1 MRILPM
7 PEIYFGDAALNEL
20 APLLNRLSA
29 QKIMVI
35 TDGNLVKAGVF
46 ARAQKI
52 LNDAGKEIILFDD
65 VQPDPSIEL
74 VKQISS
80 FARTEDIDAIIGLGG
95 GSSIDSAKIAGALS
109 ANPGDINEYMGV
121 DLFKKDSLP
130 VIAIPT
136 TAGTGSEVTPIAI
149 LTDEAEHLKKGIVS
163 NKIIPRCAILDPAL
177 TIGAPPGI
185 TASTGM
191 DALTHAIEAYTSVN
205 ANDYTDS
212 LALKAVRLISQNILD
227 SYSNG
232 NNLIAREQMLMG
244 SLLAGMAFANAGVA
258 AVHAFAYPLGGTYHI
273 AHGLSNSVML
283 PTIMQYNMIGCENK
297 YADLA
302 KVMTSED
309 VYIKPKPEAA
319 VRFVQKLSQ
328 DLNIP
333 QSLKALDI
341 PRDAIPDLAESA
353 MKVTRLLAN
362 NPRRIEI
369 NDAMDIYTRAYGE

>member
-7 PEIYFGDAALNEL
+7 PEIHFGDAALNEL
-20 APLLNRLSA
+20 VPLLNRLSA

-35 TDGNLVKAGVF
+35 TDSNLVKTGVF
-46 ARAQKI
+46 TRVEKI
-52 LNDAGKEIILFDD
+52 LLDADKEIILFND
-65 VQPDPSIEL
+65 VQPDPSIDL
-74 VKQISS
+74 VKHISS
-80 FARTEDIDAIIGLGG
+80 LARAEHIDAIIGLGG
-95 GSSIDSAKIAGALS
+95 GSSIDSAKIAAVLS
-109 ANPGDINEYMGV
+109 TNMGDISEYMGI

-136 TAGTGSEVTPIAI
+136 TAGTGSEVTPVAI

-163 NKIIPRCAILDPAL
+163 NKIIPRCAILAPIL
-177 TIGAPPGI
+177 TVGAPPGI

-212 LALKAVRLISQNILD
+212 LALKAVRLISQNIFD
-227 SYSNG
+227 SYSDG
-232 NNLIAREQMLMG
+232 NNLFAREQMLMG

-283 PTIMQYNMIGCENK
+283 PTIMEYNMIGCEKK
-297 YADLA
+297 YIELA
-302 KVMTSED
+302 KAMTNGDED
-309 VYIKPKPEAA
+309 ITLETA
-319 VRFVQKLSQ
+319 VRFVQKLSL

-333 QSLKALDI
+333 QSLKAFDI
-341 PRDAIPDLAESA
+341 PKEAIPDLAASA
-353 MKVTRLLAN
+353 MKVTRLLVN
-362 NPRRIEI
+362 NPRKIEI
-369 NDAMDIYTRAYGE
+369 NDAIDIYTKVYEK